1 MSFQPLP
8 AVNEDTVHFW
18 SSGADGFLRIQR
30 CVPCLTWFHPPTP
43 VCPACLSM
51 NVGPQPTSGRAT
63 VVAFSVNHQP
73 WSPDMQVPFVVGVVA
88 IDDAS
93 GVQLTTRFI
102 DVEVTEVRVGMA
114 VEVSFL
120 PAEDVFLPLFRPV
133 DKES

>member
-1 MSFQPLP
+1 
-8 AVNEDTVHFW
+8 
-18 SSGADGFLRIQR
+18 
-30 CVPCLTWFHPPTP
+30 
-43 VCPACLSM
+43 M
-51 NVGPQPTSGRAT
+51 NVGPRPTSGRAT
-63 VVAFSVNHQP
+63 VMAFSVNHQP
-73 WSPDMQVPFVVGVVA
+73 WSPDMQVPFVVGIVA
-88 IDDAS
+88 IDDAP